1 MKELIEIIVELK
13 DEGRTRGFINI
24 LNCLFLTSSS
34 NESYLTEIV
43 NEFSLKSNVRVDL
56 RHIQIQIN
64 HTILCH

>member
-13 DEGRTRGFINI
+13 DEGRTRGFINT

-43 NEFSLKSNVRVDL
+43 DEFSLESNVIVD
-56 RHIQIQIN
+56 
-64 HTILCH
+64 